1 MRIVQIIDSLEVGG
15 AERMAV
21 NYANS
26 LANKIEFSGLI
37 STRGEGLLVNHL
49 DQKVTYLF
57 LKKKYVIDLGA
68 IFRLRN
74 YLKKNKVEFIH
85 AHSSSFFMAVLV
97 KMTMP
102 WIKIIWHDH
111 YGISQDLSLRKN
123 LTLKFSSFLFL
134 GIISVNDSL
143 KKWAQ
148 NYLNCKNV
156 IYFPNFVIRK
166 SIPFGSF
173 QLKGKDGQR
182 IICVANLRPQKNH
195 DLLISGALEIHKK
208 FPEWTFHLVGRD
220 FNDLYSRSLREKVIE
235 KGLSETVFFY
245 GAVNNV
251 EELLKQSEIAV
262 LTSFSEGLPLAV
274 LEYGFAN
281 LPVVATNVG
290 EISKVIPS
298 VREGLVI
305 DSNNLNQFVDS
316 VERLIKD
323 QCFRKLLGN
332 QLNFFV
338 NENFSEKSI
347 LKEYVKWLKSLILL
361 QSK

>member
-26 LANKIEFSGLI
+26 LVNKIEFSGLI
-37 STRGEGLLVNHL
+37 STRGEGLLVDHL

-85 AHSSSFFMAVLV
+85 AHSSSFFIAVLV
-97 KMTMP
+97 KITMP

-148 NYLNCKNV
+148 DYLNCKNIV
-156 IYFPNFVIRK
+156 YFPNFIVK
-166 SIPFGSF
+166 PTASSNSF
-173 QLKGKDGQR
+173 QLKGEVGKR

-195 DLLISGALEIHKK
+195 DLLIDGAIEIRKR
-208 FPEWTFHLVGRD
+208 FPEWTFHLIGKD
-220 FNDLYSRSLREKVIE
+220 FKDSYSKNLVQKIQEKE
-235 KGLSETVFFY
+235 LSKTVFLY

-251 EELLKQSEIAV
+251 QELLKQSDIAV
-262 LTSFSEGLPLAV
+262 LTSVSEGLPLAV
-274 LEYGFAN
+274 LEYGLAN
-281 LPVVATNVG
+281 LAVVATNVG

-298 VREGLVI
+298 SKEGLII
-305 DSNNLNQFVDS
+305 DSNNLSQFVNS
-316 VERLIKD
+316 VQVLIEN
-323 QCFRKLLGN
+323 QEIRKALGD

-338 NENFSEKSI
+338 NENFGEKSI
-347 LKEYVKWLKSLILL
+347 LREYMTWLKSLTTFTE
-361 QSK
+361 

>member
-37 STRGEGLLVNHL
+37 STRNEGLLLEHV
-49 DQKVTYLF
+49 DPKVKYLF
-57 LKKKYVIDLGA
+57 LKKKSAIDLRA

-74 YLKKNKVEFIH
+74 YVKRNKVGFIH
-85 AHSSSFFMAVLV
+85 AHSSSFFIAVLV
-97 KMTMP
+97 KITMP

-111 YGISQDLSLRKN
+111 YGISQNLSLRKN

-143 KKWAQ
+143 QKWAQ
-148 NYLNCKNV
+148 NYLNCKNL
-156 IYFPNFVIRK
+156 IYFPNFIIKPTV
-166 SIPFGSF
+166 FFDSF
-173 QLKGKDGQR
+173 QLKGIDGKR

-195 DLLISGALEIHKK
+195 ELLIKGAKEIHEK
-208 FPEWTFHLVGRD
+208 FPEWTFHLVGKD
-220 FNDLYSRSLREKVIE
+220 FNDSYSANLLELVKE
-235 KGLSETVFFY
+235 KGLSENVFFY

-251 EELLKQSEIAV
+251 QQLLKQNEIAV
-262 LTSFSEGLPLAV
+262 LTSLSEGLPLAV
-274 LEYGFAN
+274 LEYGLAN

-298 VREGLVI
+298 SKEGVII
-305 DSNNLNQFVDS
+305 DSNNLSQFVDS
-316 VERLIKD
+316 IQILIEN
-323 QCFRKLLGN
+323 QHIRRSLGN
-332 QLNFFV
+332 QLNFYV
-338 NENFSEKSI
+338 NENFGEESI
-347 LKEYVKWLKSLILL
+347 LKEYLIWLKSLTAIT
-361 QSK
+361 K